1 MGAKKQNPTA
11 ALSTRLFSS
20 RRFVIHSPA
29 TGYRLSLL
37 PRLLVRLLALLAL
50 ALALTTASQT
60 YAQAEPTP
68 AQLNLALSAAYL
80 EDASGMLTLDEVVA
94 LRAQG
99 AFKPNLREQIHFG
112 MTRSAYWIHFS
123 PPWATVGPHAS
134 RILEVG
140 PPKLV
145 PGRVRG
151 GIDLYTLGANK

>member
-37 PRLLVRLLALLAL
+37 PRLLVRLLALLALALAL

-134 RILEVG
+134 RIL
-140 PPKLV
+140 
-145 PGRVRG
+145 
-151 GIDLYTLGANK
+151 